1 MRHKNMKTFPIQE
14 QERIDA
20 LIRSCQYCTVAMTD
34 ENGIPYVI
42 PMNFGYENN
51 TIYLHSAKDG
61 RSIRAL
67 EKNPTVCIVFSTDMK
82 VVYNNVEVAC
92 SYGAQS
98 ASVMCEGKVVFEDD
112 FDEKVRALN
121 IIMKQ
126 YSNRTFNYSVP
137 AVNNVKIW
145 KVAVENISGKEF
157 GVKKPGTVSFDSMF
171 TT

>member
-1 MRHKNMKTFPIQE
+1 MKTFPIHE
-14 QERIDA
+14 PERIDA

-34 ENGIPYVI
+34 ESGTPYAI

-67 EKNPTVCIVFSTDMK
+67 EKNPNVCIVFSTNMK
-82 VVYNNVEVAC
+82 LVYQNVEVAC
-92 SYGAQS
+92 SYGAQV
-98 ASVMCEGKVVFEDD
+98 ASVVCEGKVVFEDD

-126 YSNRTFNYSVP
+126 YSDRTFTYSTP
-137 AVNNVKIW
+137 AINNVKVW
-145 KVAVENISGKEF
+145 KVVIESISGKEF
-157 GVKKPGTVSFDSMF
+157 GVKKAGTIPFD
-171 TT
+171 

>member
-1 MRHKNMKTFPIQE
+1 MKTFPIHE
-14 QERIDA
+14 PERIDA

-67 EKNPTVCIVFSTDMK
+67 EKNRNVCIVFSTNMK
-82 VVYNNVEVAC
+82 LVYQNVEVAC
-92 SYGAQS
+92 SYGAQV
-98 ASVMCEGKVVFEDD
+98 ASVVCEGKVVFEDD
-112 FDEKVRALN
+112 FDEKVRVLN

-126 YSNRTFNYSVP
+126 YSDRTFTYSTP
-137 AVNNVKIW
+137 AINNVKVW
-145 KVAVENISGKEF
+145 KVLIESISGKEF
-157 GVKKPGTVSFDSMF
+157 GVKKAGTIPFD
-171 TT
+171 